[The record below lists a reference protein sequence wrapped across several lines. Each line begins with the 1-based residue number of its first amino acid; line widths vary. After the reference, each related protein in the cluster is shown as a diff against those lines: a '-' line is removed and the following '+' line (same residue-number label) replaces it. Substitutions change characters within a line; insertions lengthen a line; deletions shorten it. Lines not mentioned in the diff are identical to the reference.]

1 MSADYDDL
9 NVGITVAVILNLSAG
24 KMHVAG
30 IVLLILA
37 SICISAIGP
46 ADADTT
52 SDREQAFTQ
61 VWETINSSF
70 YDETFGGL
78 NWQALGDEYR
88 DKALSAPTEKDFY
101 ITLNTM
107 LFRLDVSHIGVIP
120 NDHPEWIGAPASFAD
135 GEVGLNL
142 RIVDNRLVV
151 IRRKAMLG
159 DIALDLQPGTV
170 IASLNNLTLDDFM
183 TEVTTP
189 PVPAIPP
196 QLLATERA
204 ERELFRDAGETV
216 EIVYLDEFGAEQKV
230 KLTAFAREGA
240 IELVEGIP
248 PVYLDFEKRV
258 IDGQFGYIR
267 FSSFHGDLAE
277 RIIAAIDEF
286 HDMAGLIIDLRGNV
300 GGAFGV
306 RRAMAEHL
314 IREPAR
320 VWQYVGRRG
329 PDDINLEPSP
339 NAYEGKVVFIVDEM
353 SASSAEELP
362 GAMQALGRAKVIG
375 NTTAGMVLVADVLPL
390 DIGASLIY
398 PIAETRFVNGY
409 VPEGK
414 GVIPDVAVPYDMAA
428 LRSGSDSQLEAAIR
442 MLQE

>member
-1 MSADYDDL
+1 MKTNISEERM
-9 NVGITVAVILNLSAG
+9 GVARIAL
-24 KMHVAG
+24 VA
-30 IVLLILA
+30 LA
-37 SICISAIGP
+37 LICISVTGCT
-46 ADADTT
+46 DADVT
-52 SDREQAFTQ
+52 SDREHAFTQ

-70 YDETFGGL
+70 YDETFGGRD
-78 NWQALGDEYR
+78 WRALGDEYR
-88 DKALSAPTEKDFY
+88 EKALSAPTEKDFY

-107 LFRLDVSHIGVIP
+107 LFRLGVSHIGVIP

-142 RIVDNRLVV
+142 RIVDKRLVV
-151 IRRKAMLG
+151 IRRKAILG
-159 DIALDLQPGTV
+159 DLALDLQPGTV
-170 IASLNNLTLDDFM
+170 ITSLNNLTLEDFM
-183 TEVTTP
+183 TEVSTP
-189 PVPAIPP
+189 PVPAIRP

-204 ERELFRDAGETV
+204 ERELFRDAGEIV
-216 EIVYLDEFGAEQKV
+216 EIVYLDTSGAEQKV
-230 KLTAFAREGA
+230 ELTAFAREGA
-240 IELVEGIP
+240 IELIEGIP

-258 IDGQFGYIR
+258 IDEQFGYIR
-267 FSSFHGDLAE
+267 FSSFHGDLTG
-277 RIIAAIDEF
+277 RIIAAIDEY

-300 GGAFGV
+300 GGDFQV
-306 RRAMAEHL
+306 RRAIAEHL
-314 IREPAR
+314 IRETAR

-329 PDDINLEPSP
+329 PDDINLDPSP

-375 NTTAGMVLVADVLPL
+375 DTTAGMVLVADVLPL
-390 DIGASLIY
+390 EIGATLVY
-398 PIAETRFVNGY
+398 PVAETRFVNGY

-414 GVIPDVAVPYDMAA
+414 GVVPDVAVPYDRAA